1 MSLPPSFPAQYSI
14 PPSYLFIK
22 TGGLAFWLNNN
33 PSYKQFFVNTEY
45 FPTLLPPNLITSSL
59 SSQQY
64 SYANVPLQ
72 SYVQTMSDYEAR
84 KYYQQLVLF
93 HKVYTFNSNAYI
105 SSIQNGTTP
114 MYYTFKDSQELT
126 NYRAGTQ
133 FANKLAPFQVMAQAS
148 TLNWIAPFP
157 VFY

>member
-1 MSLPPSFPAQYSI
+1 MSLPPPFPAQFSI
-14 PPSYLFIK
+14 PPPYLFDR

-33 PSYKQFFVNTEY
+33 PSYKQYFWPTLY

-72 SYVQTMSDYEAR
+72 SNVQTMSDYQAQR
-84 KYYQQLVLF
+84 YYQQLVLF
-93 HKVYTFNSNAYI
+93 HRVYSFNSNAYV
-105 SSIQNGTTP
+105 SSVQNGSTP
-114 MYYTFKDSQELT
+114 MYYTFRDTQELT
-126 NYRAGTQ
+126 NYRAGVQ
-133 FANKLAPFQVMAQAS
+133 FANKLSPFQVMANAS